1 MPLNDQTGKT
11 DHHSLPKEYF
21 KAYRLEQAQQKAAK
35 ENIAKEMPSAR
46 GRERARARGK
56 GKGKGKKRTGNSPG
70 AGEPEA
76 SASVPPPSELVADAG
91 KPESSASVPSPSELL
106 ASLRVLTLE
115 SGGSSATR
123 TPSNSPSVCP
133 PLSNHSAS
141 APTKPTICI
150 PARKS
155 PTMAPVMAPTQNS
168 TGFAAVSTT
177 SNFLNTEDHC
187 VLSSRTGA
195 PPAGDAC
202 NNAARIATLE
212 WRQDKLE
219 ILVRS
224 IDLGQQKRQEELEE
238 LAHSMD
244 LRLKKLGT

>member
-1 MPLNDQTGKT
+1 MPPNDQTGKT
-11 DHHSLPKEYF
+11 DRHSLPKEYF
-21 KAYRLEQAQQKAAK
+21 KVYCLEQAQQKAAE
-35 ENIAKEMPSAR
+35 ENVAKEMPSTR
-46 GRERARARGK
+46 GRESASARGK
-56 GKGKGKKRTGNSPG
+56 GKGKGKKHAGNSPG

-76 SASVPPPSELVADAG
+76 SMSVPPPSELVADAS
-91 KPESSASVPSPSELL
+91 KPESSASVPSPSEPL
-106 ASLRVLTLE
+106 ASLQALTLE
-115 SGGSSATR
+115 SGGLSAAR
-123 TPSNSPSVCP
+123 TPSDSPSVCP

-155 PTMAPVMAPTQNS
+155 PTMAPVTAPTQNS
-168 TGFAAVSTT
+168 TGFAVASTT
-177 SNFLNTEDHC
+177 SIFLDTEDHH
-187 VLSSRTGA
+187 VLSSHTGA

-202 NNAARIATLE
+202 NNTARITMLE

-219 ILVRS
+219 ILVCS

-238 LAHSMD
+238 LVCSMD